1 MEGGSLRSVAQGS
14 ARSLLAPQEPTN
26 VALYQVR
33 ASATHVQAQGAA
45 VSLGEAEGAHSL
57 LVFHMPFFLLQS
69 EKLRLEEH
77 Q

>member
-33 ASATHVQAQGAA
+33 ASATHVQARGAA
-45 VSLGEAEGAHSL
+45 VSLGEPREPTGSWSSICPL
-57 LVFHMPFFLLQS
+57 PVT
-69 EKLRLEEH
+69 E
-77 Q
+77 